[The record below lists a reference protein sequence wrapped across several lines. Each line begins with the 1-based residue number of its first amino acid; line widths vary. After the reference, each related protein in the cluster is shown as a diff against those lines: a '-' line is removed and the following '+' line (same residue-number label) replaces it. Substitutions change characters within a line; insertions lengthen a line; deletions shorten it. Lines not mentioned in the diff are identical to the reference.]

1 MNSPCFLIRFS
12 AHLFL
17 ALCLLGCA
25 NQVYAPQKYPVVDR
39 PEFMDQALSQSELES
54 ASEKWVS
61 DLTLKLRSTSR
72 SPDGKMHLEEWLERQ
87 RIEIK
92 EDIRDYEDGTLYNFE
107 FNLRL
112 ARRMVKK
119 LKSEN

>member
-1 MNSPCFLIRFS
+1 
-12 AHLFL
+12 
-17 ALCLLGCA
+17 
-25 NQVYAPQKYPVVDR
+25 
-39 PEFMDQALSQSELES
+39 MDQALSQSELES